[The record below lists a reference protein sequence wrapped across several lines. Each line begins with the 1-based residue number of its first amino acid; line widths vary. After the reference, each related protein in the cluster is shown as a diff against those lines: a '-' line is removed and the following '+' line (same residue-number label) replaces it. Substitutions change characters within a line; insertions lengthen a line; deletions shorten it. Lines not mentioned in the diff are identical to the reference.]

1 MEATSEGINSLL
13 AVMATKE
20 QQEIKK
26 DKCDAEMQWQT
37 QQLELLKS
45 GVMLPTSEK
54 EIKAS
59 LMERNRIKRKVLAV
73 NQNNY
78 NINVDDSDTE

>member
-1 MEATSEGINSLL
+1 
-13 AVMATKE
+13 MATKE
-20 QQEIKK
+20 RSKLEKNK
-26 DKCDAEMQWQT
+26 RDAEMQWQT

-45 GVMLPTSEK
+45 GVMSLTSEK

-73 NQNNY
+73 TQNNY
-78 NINVDDSDTE
+78 NINVDDSNDDTE